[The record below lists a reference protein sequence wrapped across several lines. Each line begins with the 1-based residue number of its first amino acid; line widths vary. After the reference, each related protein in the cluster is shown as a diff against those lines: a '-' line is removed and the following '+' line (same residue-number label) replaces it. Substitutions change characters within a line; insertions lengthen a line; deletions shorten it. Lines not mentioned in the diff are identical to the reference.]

1 MKGAKKT
8 FGHLFLVVVIILMVL
23 PFVTTFNELLTKIV
37 ENSLLYRPVEKYFVP
52 YEVALIKTFISLFGV
67 ETLPNSVAVVKNG
80 VNYGTFISWN
90 CIGWQSFIILL
101 ISLKTGLQGRFTRS
115 SVTQVILIGLLGTFF
130 MNLFRISF
138 VLILLYHFG
147 KVPASIVHDYLGVLI
162 SIVWLFFF
170 WWFSYNFILERQL
183 TIHDEAI
190 K

>member
-52 YEVALIKTFISLFGV
+52 YEVALI
-67 ETLPNSVAVVKNG
+67 KNG

-170 WWFSYNFILERQL
+170 WWFSYKFILEERQL